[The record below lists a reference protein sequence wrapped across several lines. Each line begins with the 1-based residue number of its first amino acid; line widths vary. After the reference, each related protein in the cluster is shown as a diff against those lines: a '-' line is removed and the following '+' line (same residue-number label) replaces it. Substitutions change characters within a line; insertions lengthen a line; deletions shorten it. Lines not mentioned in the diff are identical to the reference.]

1 MAYTPEVIESLRTLR
16 RFTGPNGGTFLQGTV
31 VQAINTLDDAGV
43 FHEIDEQTDYALVDT
58 ERPSRLGARG
68 ADRV

>member
-1 MAYTPEVIESLRTLR
+1 MTYSNEVVEALRTLR
-16 RFTGPNGGTFLQGTV
+16 QFTGPNGGTFLQGTI
-31 VQAINTLDDAGV
+31 VQAINVLDDAGV
-43 FHEIDEQTDYALVDT
+43 FREIDEQTDYVLVDT